1 MAVIIHVFIICQW
14 CSNHNQT
21 GVLLHPPVQ
30 VQTRGGQVPAWER
43 GSSSV
48 YSPSLHLRHPQHWEW
63 DFSVRVE
70 RELLQYIQP
79 AEGQV
84 LEEAVSDKGLHWVF
98 PTLTVRCFFVYLL
111 TETTTWRPC
120 CQSERGPTSHSQ
132 LAPCCGPLHLM
143 TTDEVVTVL
152 CCYYFKMKLTLAVKK
167 K

>member
-98 PTLTVRCFFVYLL
+98 PTLTVRCFFCLSAHRNHNLKTLL
-111 TETTTWRPC
+111 SVREGTDLSQSVSSMLWTTSSDDHGWSGHC
-120 CQSERGPTSHSQ
+120 
-132 LAPCCGPLHLM
+132 LM
-143 TTDEVVTVL
+143 L
-152 CCYYFKMKLTLAVKK
+152 LLF
-167 K
+167 